1 MTIIKSDLVTS
12 RGLLLED
19 KNFIMSTILKGIYY
33 GDSAFS
39 HMKKQTFMKKYHP
52 ILESLLIKN
61 ALNVKIACLKED
73 VNVILGYVIL
83 DNDPSVLHWAF
94 CKKSWRGIGIIKD
107 LVPSTI
113 KSVTHLTKTGLSIV
127 KSKSYEYDPFLM

>member
-1 MTIIKSDLVTS
+1 MTIIKSDLVTA
-12 RGLLLED
+12 RAMLEDD

-52 ILESLLIKN
+52 IIESLVLKNGHNIK
-61 ALNVKIACLKED
+61 VSCLKED
-73 VNVILGYVIL
+73 PNVILGYAIL
-83 DNDPSVLHWAF
+83 DNDPTVLHWVF

-127 KSKSYEYDPFLM
+127 KNKSYEYDPFLM